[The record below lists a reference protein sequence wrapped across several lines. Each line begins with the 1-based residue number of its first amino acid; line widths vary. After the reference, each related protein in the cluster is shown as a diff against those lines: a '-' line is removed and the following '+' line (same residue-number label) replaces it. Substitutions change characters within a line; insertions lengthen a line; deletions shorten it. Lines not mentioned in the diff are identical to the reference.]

1 MRSCAPQ
8 GAPPGG
14 GTWWLSSEKEARSFH
29 VWKTRGLRP
38 KALSAPEWPWPR
50 GAPTSPLGRA
60 VGSALAAPYRAASW
74 PRATCRREP
83 PQTGRAVPL
92 AVTAESP
99 AHLPLEHRGPRGRG
113 GLARVTQLSH
123 APGRWRGGGERL
135 GPSPSACWA
144 CLWPEALRRGGGPRG
159 RGHTPQRT
167 GVAETPVVSLRPKAR
182 RPDSRGPSHLDA
194 LSCRGTQNG
203 STPSANRVRRALP
216 PAACEKP
223 TDLSAESTFP
233 LPS

>member
-29 VWKTRGLRP
+29 IWKTRGLRP
-38 KALSAPEWPWPR
+38 KALSAPEWPWPQ

-60 VGSALAAPYRAASW
+60 VGSALAVPYRAASW

-99 AHLPLEHRGPRGRG
+99 ARLPLERRGPWGRG

-123 APGRWRGGGERL
+123 APGRWRGGGAALAPCFLSRNDGSAS
-135 GPSPSACWA
+135 GPARQHAGSASGQRPYDA
-144 CLWPEALRRGGGPRG
+144 EGAPGGGDTPRRG
-159 RGHTPQRT
+159 RGWP
-167 GVAETPVVSLRPKAR
+167 RPR
-182 RPDSRGPSHLDA
+182 W
-194 LSCRGTQNG
+194 
-203 STPSANRVRRALP
+203 
-216 PAACEKP
+216 
-223 TDLSAESTFP
+223 
-233 LPS
+233 